1 MIRALARRALTVAA
15 AVFVL
20 AGATSADTV
29 PRPPRFHYTM
39 TTLANGLQAVF
50 LEDHSTPIVH
60 LAIWYHVG
68 SKDERPGRT
77 GFAHLFEHLM
87 FKGSKNVL
95 PDQHP
100 SWITSIGGESNA
112 ETDEDSTVY
121 WETVPAQYLPLV
133 LWLEADRMASLDVS
147 EAKFRTELE
156 VVKEERRMRFENQP
170 YGLLPE
176 IIDDHAFTTHP
187 YKHETIGSIADLEAA
202 SIEDVRA
209 FHDTYYVPNNATA
222 VLVGDFSTSQAKSLV
237 ERYLGRVPRGK
248 PVPRDIPEEPPHTHE
263 TRVTV
268 TEPWPLPAVVVA
280 YHITY
285 DGHPDSYPLH
295 ILEKILSDGDSSRL
309 YRSLVY
315 EQQVAL
321 AAFADAKLIEDPNL
335 FYAVAIVQPGR
346 DSADVLD
353 RLQAEVDRVKTDGV
367 TEEELDRAK
376 RQFARDYI
384 LGRETV
390 RQKALQLGHAVV
402 IHDDIRTADGEFD
415 LFQRVTRDDVRR
427 VAQTYFTPESR
438 LLLTVLPAA
447 GAVPR
452 ATVTQP

>member
-1 MIRALARRALTVAA
+1 
-15 AVFVL
+15 
-20 AGATSADTV
+20 
-29 PRPPRFHYTM
+29 
-39 TTLANGLQAVF
+39 
-50 LEDHSTPIVH
+50 
-60 LAIWYHVG
+60 
-68 SKDERPGRT
+68 
-77 GFAHLFEHLM
+77 M
-87 FKGSKNVL
+87 FKGSKNVE
-95 PDQHP
+95 PESH
-100 SWITSIGGESNA
+100 TSIIASVGGRSNA
-112 ETDEDSTVY
+112 FTTED
-121 WETVPAQYLPLV
+121 ETVFWQTLPAQYLPLA
-133 LWLEADRMASLDVS
+133 LWLEADRMATLRIDD
-147 EAKFRTELE
+147 EAFRRERE
-156 VVKEERRMRFENQP
+156 VVKEERRMRVENQP
-170 YGLLPE
+170 YGRLSE
-176 IIDDHAFTTHP
+176 IIFHHAFTTHP
-187 YKHETIGSIADLEAA
+187 YRHPTIGSMVDLEAA
-202 SIEDVRA
+202 SIADVRE
-209 FHDTYYVPNNATA
+209 FHETYYVPENAT
-222 VLVGDFSTSQAKSLV
+222 VTIVGDFEAEQAMQLV
-237 ERYLGRVPRGK
+237 NQYFARVPKAKR
-248 PVPRDIPEEPPHTHE
+248 PVPRDLPKEPAQTKERRAVVEEA
-263 TRVTV
+263 
-268 TEPWPLPAVVVA
+268 WPLPAVVVA

>member
-1 MIRALARRALTVAA
+1 
-15 AVFVL
+15 
-20 AGATSADTV
+20 
-29 PRPPRFHYTM
+29 
-39 TTLANGLQAVF
+39 
-50 LEDHSTPIVH
+50 
-60 LAIWYHVG
+60 
-68 SKDERPGRT
+68 
-77 GFAHLFEHLM
+77 
-87 FKGSKNVL
+87 
-95 PDQHP
+95 
-100 SWITSIGGESNA
+100 
-112 ETDEDSTVY
+112 
-121 WETVPAQYLPLV
+121 
-133 LWLEADRMASLDVS
+133 
-147 EAKFRTELE
+147 
-156 VVKEERRMRFENQP
+156 
-170 YGLLPE
+170 
-176 IIDDHAFTTHP
+176 
-187 YKHETIGSIADLEAA
+187 
-202 SIEDVRA
+202 
-209 FHDTYYVPNNATA
+209 